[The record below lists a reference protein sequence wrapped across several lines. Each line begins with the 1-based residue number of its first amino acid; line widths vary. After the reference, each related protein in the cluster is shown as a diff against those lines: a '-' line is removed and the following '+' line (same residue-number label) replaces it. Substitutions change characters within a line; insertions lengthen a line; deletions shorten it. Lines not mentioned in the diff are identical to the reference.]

1 MNLLEV
7 CSHQIVIA
15 RKSATVIEVAKL
27 MREKHVGSV
36 LVMNEGVPRRPIGI
50 VTDRDIV
57 IKAVAFADQKTVTS
71 IEDVMSTHLVIAPG
85 ATEIYEALQ
94 LMRDRGVRRLLV
106 VDSSGNVEGITT
118 FDDLL
123 PQMAQELGSMAQ
135 AIAAG
140 LLREENNRVY

>member
-1 MNLLEV
+1 M
-7 CSHQIVIA
+7 
-15 RKSATVIEVAKL
+15 
-27 MREKHVGSV
+27 
-36 LVMNEGVPRRPIGI
+36 
-50 VTDRDIV
+50 
-57 IKAVAFADQKTVTS
+57 TS

-106 VDSSGNVEGITT
+106 VDSSGNVEGIAT

-123 PQMAQELGSMAQ
+123 PLMAQELGSMAQ